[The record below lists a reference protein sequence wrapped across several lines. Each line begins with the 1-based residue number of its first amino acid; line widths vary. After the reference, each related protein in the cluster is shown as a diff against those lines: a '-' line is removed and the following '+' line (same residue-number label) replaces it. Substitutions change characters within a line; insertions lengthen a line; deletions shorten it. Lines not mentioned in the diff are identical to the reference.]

1 MIEFKNINQD
11 TPYLVF
17 IEKYNDAL
25 DKKQELIEAMNI
37 SSYNNDTHEVNS
49 RYVNLKIIDNNQFIF
64 FTNYNS
70 HKSEE
75 FDSHNQVAST
85 FYWSSTNMQIRIK
98 ANIKKTSVEYNQKYF
113 SDRSAKKN
121 ALAISS
127 NQSKKIDSYKSVIK
141 KYNKS
146 FKFDDLSKCP
156 NYWGGYSFIP
166 YSFEFWEGHESRLNK
181 RYLYQLDND
190 VWKHSILEP

>member
-11 TPYLVF
+11 APYLIFVN
-17 IEKYNDAL
+17 KYNDAL
-25 DKKQELIEAMNI
+25 NKKQDLIEAMNI
-37 SSYNNDTHEVNS
+37 SSYNSNTHEVNS
-49 RYVNLKIIDNNQFIF
+49 RYVNLKIIDNKQFIF

-75 FDSHNQVAST
+75 FKTHNQIAAT
-85 FYWSSTNMQIRIK
+85 FYWPSTNMQIRIK
-98 ANIKKTSVEYNQKYF
+98 AKINKTSVEYNQKYF
-113 SDRSAKKN
+113 YERSAKKN

-127 NQSKKIDSYKSVIK
+127 NQSKKIDSYQSVIK

-181 RYLYQLDND
+181 RYLYKIDKD
-190 VWKHSILEP
+190 IWKHSILEP

>member
-11 TPYLVF
+11 APYLIFVN
-17 IEKYNDAL
+17 KYNDAL
-25 DKKQELIEAMNI
+25 NKKQDLIEAMNI
-37 SSYNNDTHEVNS
+37 SSYNSNTHEVNS
-49 RYVNLKIIDNNQFIF
+49 RYVNLKIIDNKQFIF

-75 FDSHNQVAST
+75 FKTHNQIAAT
-85 FYWSSTNMQIRIK
+85 FYWPSTNMQIRIK
-98 ANIKKTSVEYNQKYF
+98 ANINKTSVEYNQKYF
-113 SDRSAKKN
+113 YERSAKKN

-127 NQSKKIDSYKSVIK
+127 NQSKKIDSYQSVIK

-181 RYLYQLDND
+181 RYLYKIDKD
-190 VWKHSILEP
+190 IWKHSILEP

>member
-11 TPYLVF
+11 APYLIFVN
-17 IEKYNDAL
+17 KYNDAL
-25 DKKQELIEAMNI
+25 NKKQDLIEAMNI
-37 SSYNNDTHEVNS
+37 SSYNSNTHEVNS
-49 RYVNLKIIDNNQFIF
+49 RYVNLKIIDDKQFIF

-75 FDSHNQVAST
+75 FKTHNQIAAT
-85 FYWSSTNMQIRIK
+85 FYWPSTNMQIRIK
-98 ANIKKTSVEYNQKYF
+98 ANINKTSVEYNQKYF
-113 SDRSAKKN
+113 YERSAKKN

-127 NQSKKIDSYKSVIK
+127 NQSKKIDSYQSVIK

-181 RYLYQLDND
+181 RYLYKIDKD
-190 VWKHSILEP
+190 IWKHSILEP

>member
-1 MIEFKNINQD
+1 MIEFKNINQEA
-11 TPYLVF
+11 PYLIFVN
-17 IEKYNDAL
+17 KYNDAL
-25 DKKQELIEAMNI
+25 NKKQDLIEAMNI
-37 SSYNNDTHEVNS
+37 SSYNSNTQEVNS
-49 RYVNLKIIDNNQFIF
+49 RYVNLKIIDNKQFIF

-75 FDSHNQVAST
+75 FKTHNQIAAT
-85 FYWSSTNMQIRIK
+85 FYWPSTNMQIRIK
-98 ANIKKTSVEYNQKYF
+98 ANINKTSVEYNQKYF
-113 SDRSAKKN
+113 YERSAKKN

-127 NQSKKIDSYKSVIK
+127 NQSKKIDSYESVIK

-181 RYLYQLDND
+181 RYLYKIDKD
-190 VWKHSILEP
+190 IWKHSILEP